1 MDGLSFVNGMEMS
14 PDGEFLL
21 LCETGRARI
30 HKYYLKGNIV
40 ITKLFLVC
48 KMRNYQ
54 TLDDFQSFYF
64 LQGNDRIGLNC
75 NYRASLAR

>member
-30 HKYYLKGNIV
+30 HKYYLKGNTV
-40 ITKLFLVC
+40 ITKLSLGMHDKKLPYDVC
-48 KMRNYQ
+48 NIEVE
-54 TLDDFQSFYF
+54 DFKCFSSCKALTGQ
-64 LQGNDRIGLNC
+64 D
-75 NYRASLAR
+75 